1 MSLVTFHKMVASGN
15 DFILIDNRNNSIRDP
30 KSFAKKVCPFHTS
43 VGADGVLLLEPS
55 RTADYFLRVINSD
68 GSEAE
73 ACGNGYRL
81 AGLFANQVLKSP
93 KKVTFETL
101 AGDIRVEVNGTT
113 AKVLMAQ
120 PKDFQPNVNLKVAGR
135 QIHCSFVNTGV
146 PHVVIFSEG
155 LDEVPVFEL
164 GRAVRY
170 HDHFKP
176 AGTNVNF
183 VSVADDHR
191 LKIRTYE
198 RGVEEE
204 TLACG
209 TGSVAAAMTA
219 ALTDQVT
226 APVSVETK
234 GGILKVY
241 FDQNG
246 DQISNVYLEGD
257 AKFVYEGKL
266 LI

>member
-1 MSLVTFHKMVASGN
+1 MNSVTFHKMVASGN
-15 DFILIDNRNNSIRDP
+15 DFILIDNRNQLIRDP
-30 KSFAKKVCPFHTS
+30 KSFAKKVCPAHTS

-55 RTADYFLRVINSD
+55 KKADYFLRVINSD

-81 AGLFANQVLKSP
+81 AGLFANQILKAP

-101 AGDIRVEVNGTT
+101 AGDINVEVNGVA

-120 PKDFQPNVNLKVAGR
+120 PKDFRPDVRFSVGGR
-135 QIHCSFVNTGV
+135 EVHSAFINTGV
-146 PHVVIFSEG
+146 PHVVIFAEG
-155 LDEVPVFEL
+155 LEAVPVFEL
-164 GRAVRY
+164 GRAIRY

-183 VSVADDHR
+183 VSVTGENR
-191 LKIRTYE
+191 LQIRTYE

-209 TGSVAAAMTA
+209 TGSVAAAIVA
-219 ALTDQVT
+219 VLTNRVS
-226 APVSVETK
+226 APVEVETK
-234 GGILKVY
+234 GGVLKIY
-241 FDQNG
+241 FDRTDG
-246 DQISNVYLEGD
+246 FVRNVYLEGD

>member
-1 MSLVTFHKMVASGN
+1 MKSVTFHKMVASGN
-15 DFILIDNRNNSIRDP
+15 DFILVDNTKNAIQDA
-30 KSFAKKVCPFHTS
+30 KSFAKAVCPFHTS

-55 RTADYFLRVINSD
+55 RKADYFLRVINSD

-81 AGLFANQVLKSP
+81 AGLFANQILKSP
-93 KKVTFETL
+93 KKVMFETL
-101 AGDIRVEVNGTT
+101 AGDIRVEVNGST

-120 PKDFQPNVNLKVAGR
+120 PKDFKRDVHLDVGGR
-135 QIHCSFVNTGV
+135 QVHCAFINTGV
-146 PHVVIFSEG
+146 PHVVIFTEG
-155 LDEVPVFEL
+155 LEEAPVVDL
-164 GRAVRY
+164 GRAIRY

-183 VSVADDHR
+183 VSVASDNK
-191 LKIRTYE
+191 LIIRTYE

-209 TGSVAAAMTA
+209 TGSVAAAVVAT
-219 ALTDQVT
+219 LTDRVSS
-226 APVSVETK
+226 PVSVETK
-234 GGILKVY
+234 GGILHVY
-241 FDQNG
+241 FDRNG
-246 DQISNVYLEGD
+246 ERVSNVYLEGD

>member
-1 MSLVTFHKMVASGN
+1 MVASGN
-15 DFILIDNRNNSIRDP
+15 DFILIDNRTKSIQDP

-55 RTADYFLRVINSD
+55 QKADYFLRVINSD

-81 AGLFANQVLKSP
+81 AGLFANQILKSP
-93 KKVTFETL
+93 KKVKFETL
-101 AGDIRVEVNGTT
+101 AGNIDVEVNGAT

-120 PKDFQPNVNLKVAGR
+120 PKDFRRDVQLNVGGR
-135 QIHCSFVNTGV
+135 QVHCAFINTGV
-146 PHVVIFSEG
+146 PHVVIFAEG
-155 LDEVPVFEL
+155 LDAVPVFEL
-164 GRAVRY
+164 GRAIRY

-183 VSVADDHR
+183 VSVIGENR
-191 LKIRTYE
+191 LRIRTYE

-209 TGSVAAAMTA
+209 TGSVAAAIVSV
-219 ALTDQVT
+219 LTNRIS
-226 APVSVETK
+226 APVEVETN
-234 GGILKVY
+234 GGVLKVY
-241 FDQNG
+241 FDRAGEQVK
-246 DQISNVYLEGD
+246 NVYLEGD

-266 LI
+266 IL